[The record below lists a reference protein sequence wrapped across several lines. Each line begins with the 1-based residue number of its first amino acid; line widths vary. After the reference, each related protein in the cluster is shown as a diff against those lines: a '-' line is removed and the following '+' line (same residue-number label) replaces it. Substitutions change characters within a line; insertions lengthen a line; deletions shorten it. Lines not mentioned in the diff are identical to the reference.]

1 MKGVLGAVLSI
12 TVLCSVAAFG
22 QEAGGAAM
30 AACGP
35 KGDHVKVNPDTG
47 RDPSA
52 QPEPGKALVYVIEDD
67 GVMNNILGAGITL
80 RAGLD
85 GAWVGAVN
93 HHNPFLVFSVTPGE
107 RHLCVNWQSGI
118 ESRSR
123 ATGLAHIEAQPNRV
137 YYFRVRQ
144 WDTRSAVYIDFDP
157 IDSDMGTFLLASL
170 SAKSTILSG
179 DGPSRHENGL
189 IVTEGRYATCQ
200 ARRRWLTAA
209 SRFARTFAL
218 PDSSAPGICV
228 DGWNAA
234 RRPYLVSLE
243 RAKYCDGQS
252 AEGAQAKGTG
262 EEPKG
267 VAHDR

>member
-1 MKGVLGAVLSI
+1 MKVVLGAVLSI
-12 TVLCSVAAFG
+12 TVFCSVAAFG

-170 SAKSTILSG
+170 SAK
-179 DGPSRHENGL
+179 
-189 IVTEGRYATCQ
+189 
-200 ARRRWLTAA
+200 
-209 SRFARTFAL
+209 
-218 PDSSAPGICV
+218 
-228 DGWNAA
+228 
-234 RRPYLVSLE
+234 
-243 RAKYCDGQS
+243 K
-252 AEGAQAKGTG
+252 
-262 EEPKG
+262 
-267 VAHDR
+267 